1 MSETERWREPIAAL
15 PSQDSIDAKANE
27 GWRPVAIEW
36 ERGARAVSED
46 ADKRPIPYGL
56 RISSDCRHL
65 EVDPTEKDVMRRIMA
80 MIAAD
85 FPLSKIAAELN
96 DHGFQTRAG
105 SRWTQVQLFKLLPR
119 IVEFA
124 PEVLNEREW
133 SESKKRLLSA
143 VG

>member
-1 MSETERWREPIAAL
+1 MSDTERWREPIAAL
-15 PSQDSIDAKANE
+15 PATETVDAKAKE

-36 ERGARAVSED
+36 ERGVRAGSED
-46 ADKRPIPYGL
+46 SEKRPIPYGL

-65 EVDPTEKDVMRRIMA
+65 EIDATEKDVMRTIMA

-85 FPLSKIAAELN
+85 HPLSKIASELN
-96 DHGFQTRAG
+96 DQGFQTRAG
-105 SRWTQVQLFKLLPR
+105 SPWTQVQLFKLLPR

-124 PEVLNEREW
+124 PEVLNESEW
-133 SESKKRLLSA
+133 SASKKRLLSA